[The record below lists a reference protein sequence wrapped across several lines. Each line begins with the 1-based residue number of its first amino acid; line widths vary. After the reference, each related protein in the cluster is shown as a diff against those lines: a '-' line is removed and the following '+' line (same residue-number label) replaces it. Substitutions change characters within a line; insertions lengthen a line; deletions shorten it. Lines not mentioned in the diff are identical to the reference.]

1 MDLQSVFSTE
11 VIDTTERN
19 FRGKDELFRHMA
31 RLFEKSGFVT
41 SGAEY
46 VKALYERERMGSTYM
61 GGGMVVPH
69 GKAPCVK
76 RAGVGICHFTPMK
89 YEGEEEELADLAIQY
104 IRVYAIASPFTTMVF
119 AVDNFL
125 RICGK
130 IKSSM
135 ALNIVMSILN
145 IRSGISFFCSKK
157 CAAQKGT
164 SILPK
169 A

>member
-89 YEGEEEELADLAIQY
+89 YEGEEEELADLA
-104 IRVYAIASPFTTMVF
+104 VMLAIPDRT
-119 AVDNFL
+119 DQKEYL
-125 RICGK
+125 RLLAKVSCSLLDTELLDTLRCEKDPQI
-130 IKSSM
+130 I
-135 ALNIVMSILN
+135 ADRL
-145 IRSGISFFCSKK
+145 SKK
-157 CAAQKGT
+157 IQE
-164 SILPK
+164 LE
-169 A
+169 